1 MSNTGKIMRLRRL
14 FDQESQTTFMFA
26 ISHGTSAPT
35 VLDGLEKT
43 RETVAQAL
51 EGGANMVFLSR
62 GYADHLA
69 GIFYRRPSA
78 SLALK
83 VSSSAAN
90 ASRLHQEV
98 PIASV
103 EEALRLGADAI
114 VALMP
119 FAPENEDRI
128 IEWASKMGE
137 DCMRLGMP
145 FIAEAEYPASYG
157 QKKPAFEMT
166 VEYLKRN
173 ARLSEELGADIV
185 KSNWTGSAGTFKE
198 IVKCVEVPV
207 VVAGGS
213 RESDK
218 DLLTKLNEAM
228 EAGAKG
234 CSVGRNIF
242 QHPKPIAI
250 ARAISSVVRRKATVE
265 EALSQMKRSS

>member
-1 MSNTGKIMRLRRL
+1 MRMRRL
-14 FDQESQTTFMFA
+14 FDPESHTTFMFA
-26 ISHGTSAPT
+26 ISHGTSAPS
-35 VLDGLEKT
+35 VLAGLEKA
-43 RETVAQAL
+43 RGTVDQAI

-62 GYADHLA
+62 GYATHLA
-69 GIFYRRPSA
+69 DVFARHPGA

-90 ASRLHQEV
+90 AARPHQEV

-119 FAPENEDRI
+119 FAPDNEDAI
-128 IEWASKMGE
+128 IAWASKMGE
-137 DCMRLGMP
+137 DCLRLGMP

-157 QKKPAFEMT
+157 ARKPSFEMT

-185 KSNWTGSAGTFKE
+185 KSNWTGSADTFKE

-213 RESDK
+213 KESDK
-218 DLLTKLNEAM
+218 DLLTKLSQAM
-228 EAGAKG
+228 EAGARG

-242 QHPKPIAI
+242 QHPNPVAI
-250 ARAISSVVRRKATVE
+250 SRAISSVIRRKSTVD
-265 EALSQMKRSS
+265 EALRQMSRGS